1 MGWWEEGVGV
11 EEVQGPRTTQ
21 ETELVLGKWRKTNDK
36 LLREDGELV
45 NHLKSWDQRSGET
58 PGNR

>member
-1 MGWWEEGVGV
+1 MGM
-11 EEVQGPRTTQ
+11 EEVQGPRSTQ
-21 ETELVLGKWRKTNDK
+21 ETELVLEQWRKTNDK

-45 NHLKSWDQRSGET
+45 HYLNSWDQRSGET

>member
-1 MGWWEEGVGV
+1 MEEEGVGM
-11 EEVQGPRTTQ
+11 EEVQGPRSTQ
-21 ETELVLGKWRKTNDK
+21 ETELVLEQWRKTNDK

-45 NHLKSWDQRSGET
+45 HYLNSWDQRSGET

>member
-1 MGWWEEGVGV
+1 M

-36 LLREDGELV
+36 RLREDGELV
-45 NHLKSWDQRSGET
+45 NHLNSWDQRSGET